1 MDSNQL
7 LSSLE
12 QHLLV
17 NGSSSLLALPSRSLV
32 LKQFFILFIDGQE
45 NRMSEGR
52 FRSMKAENVMLDI
65 LQAAY
70 ISGSFDYELPTRA
83 LKWVMQK
90 DNLFSISKDLLL
102 RHLNSGLPEVQATI
116 AQLIHEDDNVTVVI
130 MSLFLDVV
138 ERHLVDEIRIV
149 ATGLSSII
157 RRNWDFA
164 KKFHSHGVVSTLRR
178 FILLQGCKAPQAT
191 VTSCVELLFQLLV
204 VIDEPMAVMDEGAWM
219 DIASQVRMVTNT
231 YSWNKFSKL

>member
-1 MDSNQL
+1 MQFLGYNKFL
-7 LSSLE
+7 GILKLSSAVH
-12 QHLLV
+12 QMHHAM
-17 NGSSSLLALPSRSLV
+17 SSS
-32 LKQFFILFIDGQE
+32 QDNQ
-45 NRMSEGR
+45 M
-52 FRSMKAENVMLDI
+52 
-65 LQAAY
+65 
-70 ISGSFDYELPTRA
+70 PTTI
-83 LKWVMQK
+83 KHT
-90 DNLFSISKDLLL
+90 FSISKDLLL
-102 RHLNSGLPEVQATI
+102 RHLNSGLLEVQATI

-178 FILLQGCKAPQAT
+178 FTLLQGCKAPQAT